1 MSHITKIE
9 IEVTDLAA
17 LKAACK
23 RLNLQFIENQLTYQ
37 WYGERIGNDPLP
49 EGIGL
54 EDLGKCDHAIK
65 VPGASYEIGIL
76 KQNNRYRLLWD
87 SWKSGGLEQVIGRDA
102 GLLKQAY
109 GIEKTKS
116 EARRKGYSLYETRQE
131 NGAITLKVSLGGGVV

>member
-9 IEVTDLAA
+9 IKVTDLTA

-23 RLNLQFIENQLTYQ
+23 RLNLQFIENQLTYR
-37 WYGERIGNDPLP
+37 WYGSRVGNDPLP
-49 EGIGL
+49 EGIAV

-76 KQNNRYRLLWD
+76 KDGNRYRLLWNN
-87 SWKSGGLEQVIGRDA
+87 WTSGGLEQVIGKDA

-116 EARRKGYSLYETRQE
+116 EARRKGYSLYETRHS
-131 NGAITLKVSLGGGVV
+131 NGAITLKVSLGGGAA